1 MNQSELLT
9 ITHNLL
15 EAQEKSCVQGA
26 IGFGFASHR
35 SENLSEIFYL
45 ITNQRNRNRG
55 TAFDSHLKTP
65 L

>member
-9 ITHNLL
+9 IRCNLL
-15 EAQEKSCVQGA
+15 KAQEKLRAQGV

-45 ITNQRNRNRG
+45 ITNQRKHNRG